1 MTRWINESILKNF
14 MVEELKFLR
23 LHPAAKLPTRGS
35 ARAAG
40 LDLYSIEAVTLEASG
55 RAAVRTGLAVAIPEG
70 FYGRVAP
77 RSGLAV
83 NYGLDVLAGVIDADY
98 RGEIVC
104 AIVNHGREAFTIG
117 AGERVAQLIIEAIIT
132 PEAVWTDA
140 LEETAR
146 GAGGFGSTGA
156 D

>member
-1 MTRWINESILKNF
+1 MTN
-14 MVEELKFLR
+14 ELKFLR

-35 ARAAG
+35 RDAAG
-40 LDLYSIEAVTLEASG
+40 LDLYTIEALTLEPRA

-83 NYGLDVLAGVIDADY
+83 NYGLDVLAGVIDSDY

-104 AIVNHGREAFTIG
+104 ALVNHGREAFTLE
-117 AGERVAQLIIEAIIT
+117 AGQRVAQLIIEAIIT
-132 PEAVWTDA
+132 PGAAWADA

-146 GAGGFGSTGA
+146 GAGGFGSTGG

>member
-1 MTRWINESILKNF
+1 MID
-14 MVEELKFLR
+14 ELKFLR

-35 ARAAG
+35 LEAAG
-40 LDLYSIEAVTLEASG
+40 LDLYSIAAVTLEPGA

-83 NYGLDVLAGVIDADY
+83 NYGLDVLAGVIDSDY

-104 AIVNHGREAFTIG
+104 AIVNHGREAFTVE
-117 AGERVAQLIIEAIIT
+117 AGQRVAQLIVEAIET
-132 PEAVWTDA
+132 PGPVWVES

-146 GAGGFGSTGA
+146 GAGGFGSTGSG
-156 D
+156 